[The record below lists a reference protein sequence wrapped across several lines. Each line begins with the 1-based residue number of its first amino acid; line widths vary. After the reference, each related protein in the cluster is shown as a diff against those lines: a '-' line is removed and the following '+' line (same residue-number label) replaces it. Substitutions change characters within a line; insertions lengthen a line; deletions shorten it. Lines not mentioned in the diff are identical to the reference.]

1 MTKVKPTPI
10 KPTPNQLRQA
20 SLLVDFDPSPDYQD
34 LVPSPDRYIRLV
46 CSRRYLR
53 RPVEYAA
60 KRVAPPV
67 TLSGPVTQKAEQA
80 VRAMMAYNRRAAPE
94 RRYKVSVGAV
104 AAIAKC
110 SFNTAHGVITRHRA
124 TLDKHHQELGIRRV
138 SRFAPPRP
146 PVETVIFLEDSS
158 ERS

>member
-1 MTKVKPTPI
+1 MTKV

-34 LVPSPDRYIRLV
+34 LVPSPDRYLRLV
-46 CSRRYLR
+46 CSRRYLK
-53 RPVEYAA
+53 RPVGYAA
-60 KRVAPPV
+60 KNPPPV
-67 TLSGPVTQKAEQA
+67 TPNAPVTQKAEQA
-80 VRAMMAYNRRAAPE
+80 MRDMISYNRRVAPE
-94 RRYKVSVGAV
+94 QRYKISVGAV

-110 SFNTAHGVITRHRA
+110 SPGIAHRVITRHRA
-124 TLDKHHQELGIRRV
+124 ALDKHHQELGIRRV

-146 PVETVIFLEDSS
+146 PVQTVIFLGDDSS